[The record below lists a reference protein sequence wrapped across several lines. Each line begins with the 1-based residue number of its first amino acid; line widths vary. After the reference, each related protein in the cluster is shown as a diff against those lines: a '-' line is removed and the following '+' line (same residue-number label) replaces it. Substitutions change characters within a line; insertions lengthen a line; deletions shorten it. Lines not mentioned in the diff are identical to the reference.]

1 VSSSFTVTVKGAAS
15 QLSDL
20 LALVNSPKLGLA
32 NGLEASFSTQLGAVR
47 TDLQQPNNTKQ
58 SCNDLGAFINH
69 VQAQS
74 GQMLTTAQAN
84 QLLGPA
90 NNISKTLGC

>member
-1 VSSSFTVTVKGAAS
+1 VTVKGAAA

-20 LALVNSPKLGLA
+20 LTLVNSPQLGLA
-32 NGLEASFSTQLGAVR
+32 NGLQASFDTQLGAVQA
-47 TDLQQPNNTKQ
+47 DLQHPNNTKQ
-58 SCNDLGAFINH
+58 SCNDLAAFIGH
-69 VQAQS
+69 VQVQS
-74 GQMLTTAQAN
+74 GKMLTTTQAN

>member
-1 VSSSFTVTVKGAAS
+1 V
-15 QLSDL
+15 Q
-20 LALVNSPKLGLA
+20 
-32 NGLEASFSTQLGAVR
+32 

-58 SCNDLGAFINH
+58 SCNDLAAFINH

-74 GQMLTTAQAN
+74 GNMLTTAQPN
-84 QLLGPA
+84 QLLMPA

>member
-1 VSSSFTVTVKGAAS
+1 MVTVKGAAA

-20 LALVNSPKLGLA
+20 LTLVNSMTLA
-32 NGLEASFSTQLGAVR
+32 NGL
-47 TDLQQPNNTKQ
+47 
-58 SCNDLGAFINH
+58 
-69 VQAQS
+69 QAT
-74 GQMLTTAQAN
+74 MAQAN